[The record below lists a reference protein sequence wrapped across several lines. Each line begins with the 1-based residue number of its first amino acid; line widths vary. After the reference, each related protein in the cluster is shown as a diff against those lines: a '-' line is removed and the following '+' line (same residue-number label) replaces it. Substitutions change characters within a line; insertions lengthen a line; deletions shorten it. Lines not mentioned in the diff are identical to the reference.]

1 MISNQFI
8 IFKIE
13 NSILIHFPFHIM
25 SDTATDEK
33 ITLSADEKKVID
45 ALEKLNVVSLNN
57 VVKYMEEE
65 YGISAAPAAIAVA
78 GGVAGGG
85 GEDVAEEKTSFDLEL
100 VEAGAQKI
108 QVIKAVREITELGLG
123 EAKAK
128 VDGAPQVLKEGMS
141 KEDAETAKKKLED
154 AGAKVNLK

>member
-1 MISNQFI
+1 
-8 IFKIE
+8 
-13 NSILIHFPFHIM
+13 M
-25 SDTATDEK
+25 SDEAATKEK
-33 ITLSADEKKVID
+33 VTLSADEKKVID

-65 YGISAAPAAIAVA
+65 YGISAAPAAVAVA
-78 GGVAGGG
+78 GGAPAGGG
-85 GEDVAEEKTSFDLEL
+85 EPAEEKTSFDLEL
-100 VEAGAQKI
+100 ADAGAQKI

-141 KEDAETAKKKLED
+141 KEDAEAAKKKLEE